1 MPRLQLELHS
11 HRRNR
16 KIPEDEKVRTRK
28 ECETKQEG
36 IESCETRMDSS
47 LRSSRFI
54 LDFANAKVI
63 DKGNHRNLKTLES
76 WHTALAD
83 EADNNSNT
91 LL

>member
-1 MPRLQLELHS
+1 MSRLQLELR
-11 HRRNR
+11 RRNR

-36 IESCETRMDSS
+36 MECRETRMDSS

-63 DKGNHRNLKTLES
+63 DKGNHKNLKTLES
-76 WHTALAD
+76 WHTALTD